1 MKLRHLLLSV
11 AVLISPLQISAQN
24 LIYKKNGEI
33 VKAKIITKSGKSIT
47 FKHFEPIDSLTYFL
61 NIAAIDSIIFQ
72 NGVEETFVKSIDINH
87 SLTGNLVPVYNHH
100 LIGIDLAG
108 YLLYRNITLSY
119 EYLPG
124 KAKLGFKAAFTKNI
138 ETVPYPSIGFNFNR
152 IPDWSTR
159 LGINY
164 YIFPP
169 RTFRLGT
176 GLYYIFG
183 KYSNAYYST
192 YDPNPTNILDKRN
205 MSELVLSAFGFYN
218 LNKNLAINFGLD
230 SPIYINPASSIF
242 QIVIR
247 CEILLNF

>member
-1 MKLRHLLLSV
+1 MLLS
-11 AVLISPLQISAQN
+11 AAALIISLQISAQD
-24 LIYKKNGEI
+24 LIYKKNGDVI
-33 VKAKIITKSGKSIT
+33 KARNLNESDISIS
-47 FKHFEPIDSLTYFL
+47 FKHYEPIDSLTYFI
-61 NIAAIDSIIFQ
+61 NIQAIDSIIYQ
-72 NGVEETFVKSIDINH
+72 NGKKKTFIKKNI
-87 SLTGNLVPVYNHH
+87 PVLQQSSEFISDYRHH
-100 LIGIDLAG
+100 LIGLDLAG

-124 KAKLGFKAAFTKNI
+124 KANLGFKAAFAKNV
-138 ETVPYPSIGFNFNR
+138 EAPPYQSSVFNFNR

-164 YIFPP
+164 YFFPP

-183 KYSNAYYST
+183 KYSNANYYFYEPNST
-192 YDPNPTNILDKRN
+192 NVSDNGDI
-205 MSELVLSAFGFYN
+205 SGLVLSGFGFYN

-230 SPIYINPASSIF
+230 SPIYLNPTSSIF
-242 QIVIR
+242 YIVIR